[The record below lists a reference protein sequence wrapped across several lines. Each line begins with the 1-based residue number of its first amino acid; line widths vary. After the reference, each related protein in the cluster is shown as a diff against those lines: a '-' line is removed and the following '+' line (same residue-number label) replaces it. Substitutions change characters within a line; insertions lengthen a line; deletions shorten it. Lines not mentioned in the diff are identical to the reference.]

1 MILSQTLR
9 LAASGVAIGLVAA
22 WAVTRVMR
30 TLLFEVEP
38 GDPPTLGLVALVL
51 AGVALAAGYVPGRRA
66 SRIDPLEALR
76 YE

>member
-1 MILSQTLR
+1 
-9 LAASGVAIGLVAA
+9 
-22 WAVTRVMR
+22 MR